1 MINEHTLGHI
11 VDIDEGGTA
20 TIKAVLPNIFHA
32 CDRKYDSVEIILPDG
47 RRISP
52 EQRRKC
58 YALIGEIAEYVD
70 GVRNAETID
79 DTKSMMKW
87 EFILHRME
95 SQERQL
101 FSLSNCDVTT
111 ARNFIDYLV
120 WFCVKNDIPM
130 KISPLEYCEDIAK
143 YIYACLVNKKCCIC
157 GKPADLHHVQSVGS
171 QGYRDKINHIGLDA
185 LPLCREH
192 HTASH
197 AKGQIE
203 FMKKYHLQPI
213 KIDQKIARL
222 YKLNKGENDDSK
234 GS

>member
-1 MINEHTLGHI
+1 MINEHTLGRI

-70 GVRNAETID
+70 GVRNAETIE
-79 DTKSMMKW
+79 DTKNMVKW

-130 KISPLEYCEDIAK
+130 RISPLEYCEDIAK
-143 YIYACLVNKKCCIC
+143 YIIACLHSRKCVVC
-157 GKPADLHHVQSVGS
+157 GKPADIHHCDGDRI
-171 QGYRDKINHIGLDA
+171 GIGNNRDEVHHLGRKV
-185 LPLCREH
+185 LPLCRGH
-192 HTASH
+192 HDEAH
-197 AKGQIE
+197 HDEKGFIN
-203 FMKKYHLQPI
+203 KYHLQTI
-213 KIDQKIARL
+213 TLDKDLCK
-222 YKLNKGENDDSK
+222 KLKLKE
-234 GS
+234 

>member
-70 GVRNAETID
+70 GVRNAETIE
-79 DTKSMMKW
+79 DTKNMVKW

-143 YIYACLVNKKCCIC
+143 YTIACLHSRKCAIC
-157 GKPADLHHVQSVGS
+157 GKPADIHHCDGDRI
-171 QGYRDKINHIGLDA
+171 GMGNDRDEVHHLGRKV
-185 LPLCREH
+185 LPLCRAH
-192 HTASH
+192 HDEAH
-197 AKGQIE
+197 HDEKGFID
-203 FMKKYHLQPI
+203 KYHLQTI
-213 KIDQKIARL
+213 TLDKDLCKRL
-222 YKLNKGENDDSK
+222 KLKE
-234 GS
+234 

>member
-1 MINEHTLGHI
+1 MINEHASGHI
-11 VDIDEGGTA
+11 VDISEGGVA
-20 TIKAVLPNIFHA
+20 TIKATLPNLYHA
-32 CDRKYDSVEIILPDG
+32 LDRKYNDVEIILPDG

-70 GVRNAETID
+70 GVRNAEAIE

-143 YIYACLVNKKCCIC
+143 YIVACLHSRKCVVC
-157 GKPADLHHVQSVGS
+157 GKPADIHHCDGDRI
-171 QGYRDKINHIGLDA
+171 GMGNNRDEVHHLGRKV

-192 HTASH
+192 HDAAH
-197 AKGQIE
+197 HDEKGFID
-203 FMKKYHLQPI
+203 KYHLQTI
-213 KIDQKIARL
+213 ELDKDLCKRL
-222 YKLNKGENDDSK
+222 KLKE
-234 GS
+234 

>member
-1 MINEHTLGHI
+1 MINEHAIGRI
-11 VDIDEGGTA
+11 VDIKEGGEAIIHVT
-20 TIKAVLPNIFHA
+20 LPNLNRA
-32 CDRKYDSVEIILPDG
+32 LDRLYDKVEIILPDG

-70 GVRNAETID
+70 GVRNAETIE

-130 KISPLEYCEDIAK
+130 RISPLEYCEDIAK
-143 YIYACLVNKKCCIC
+143 YIIACLHNRKCVIC
-157 GKPADLHHVQSVGS
+157 GKPADIHHCDGDRI
-171 QGYRDKINHIGLDA
+171 GMGNNRDEVHHLGRKV
-185 LPLCREH
+185 LPLCRAH
-192 HTASH
+192 HDEAH
-197 AKGQIE
+197 HDEKGFID
-203 FMKKYHLQPI
+203 KYHLQTI
-213 KIDQKIARL
+213 TLDKDLCKRL
-222 YKLNKGENDDSK
+222 KLKE
-234 GS
+234 

>member
-1 MINEHTLGHI
+1 MINERALGHI
-11 VDIDEGGTA
+11 VDISEGGVA
-20 TIKAVLPNIFHA
+20 TIMATLPNLYHA
-32 CDRKYDSVEIILPDG
+32 IDRKYNDVEIILPDG

-58 YALIGEIAEYVD
+58 YALIGEIAEYVN
-70 GVRNAETID
+70 GIRNAETIE

-143 YIYACLVNKKCCIC
+143 YIIACLHSRKCAIC
-157 GKPADLHHVQSVGS
+157 GKPADIHHCDGDRVGM
-171 QGYRDKINHIGLDA
+171 GNNRYEVHHLGRKV
-185 LPLCREH
+185 LPLCRVH
-192 HTASH
+192 HDEAH
-197 AKGQIE
+197 HDEKGFIA
-203 FMKKYHLQPI
+203 KYHLQAI
-213 KIDQKIARL
+213 ELDKDLCKRL
-222 YKLNKGENDDSK
+222 KLKE
-234 GS
+234 